1 MNSFLKNLTDIKFAN
16 EKERKEEIWDVEGRL
31 KNGNK
36 LSKFDIR
43 PLVITPTRGE
53 KIGFFNTKADKIVF
67 ETEEKWIVFDAEELI
82 AYVKKSS
89 KRDFNVN
96 ELLYALTWNLQIDK

>member
-1 MNSFLKNLTDIKFAN
+1 MNSFLQHLTDIKFAN

-36 LSKFDIR
+36 VFKFDIR

-53 KIGFFNTKADKIVF
+53 KTGFFSTKADKIVF
-67 ETEEKWIVFDAEELI
+67 EIEKKWIVFDVEELNNYI
-82 AYVKKSS
+82 KKSN
-89 KRDFNVN
+89 KRDFNVD
-96 ELLYALTWNLQIDK
+96 ELLYVLTWSLKIDK